1 MAKQV
6 KVYFQCDGSS
16 EFYWPGECKSGGRF
30 DLTVE
35 KASFALLNHGATY
48 SLESAFDATWTDPSL
63 FGPKGF
69 HQSYTSF
76 NDNVA
81 MWIEVDFP
89 LSETFLVKNLAI
101 QKRGDG
107 SNLD

>member
-6 KVYFQCDGSS
+6 KVYFLCDGSTELHYS
-16 EFYWPGECKSGGRF
+16 YLTGECKRGGRF

-48 SLESAFDATWTDPSL
+48 SLESFWDATWTDPSL

-69 HQSYTSF
+69 HQSDTSK
-76 NDNVA
+76 NGNVA

-89 LSETFLVKNLAI
+89 
-101 QKRGDG
+101 
-107 SNLD
+107 

>member
-6 KVYFQCDGSS
+6 KVYFLCDGSTEIYS
-16 EFYWPGECKSGGRF
+16 SGRCYRGGRF

-35 KASFALLNHGATY
+35 KGSFALLNHGATY
-48 SLESAFDATWTDPSL
+48 SLESAWDATWTDPSL
-63 FGPKGF
+63 FGPGLV
-69 HQSYTSF
+69 QSSASK
-76 NDNVA
+76 NGNVP

-89 LSETFLVKNLAI
+89 FSETFLVKNLAF

-107 SNLD
+107 LYLD